1 MAFFTLHTL
10 RVVSVSSSR
19 PRICRSYTGRTIAG

>member
-10 RVVSVSSSR
+10 RVISVSSSR
-19 PRICRSYTGRTIAG
+19 PDVDYLADQLFS